1 MARKVALKASEAF
14 MARKKGIFNNTVVTV
29 DKNGNAS
36 MFLFGNRI
44 AFHTADNRIF
54 VTTAGWDTNTTRSRL
69 NEVVGIR
76 ISSRA
81 SRLTLNGHEWDGRW
95 AEVVHA
101 DPVTM
106 VNKAEPPIID

>member
-14 MARKKGIFNNTVVTV
+14 MVRKKGSFGNTMITL

-44 AFHTADNRIF
+44 AFHTTDNRIF
-54 VTTAGWDTNTTRSRL
+54 VTTAGWDTNSTRSRL
-69 NEVVGIR
+69 NEILGIR
-76 ISSRA
+76 VTTRRSMLS
-81 SRLTLNGHEWDGRW
+81 LNGHEWDGRW

-106 VNKAEPPIID
+106 INKAEPPIID